1 MKLIV
6 STPVQSVLVATVVSS
21 VVVLLRPESVE
32 LPLPVVARTS
42 AATGRQIVAPKTAHQ
57 EDRPWN
63 RPLLPEPVAPKAVVL
78 QASGLPPLP
87 PSRFKPDANPTPPLP
102 PIPAALM
109 QPDVVY
115 LGRMIKDGKVQVFF
129 ASNGDPVVLS
139 AGDVLNGSWR
149 VQAISATEVTLHH
162 LQTGETQQVAT
173 GGSADPHQSSV
184 ATVQIGQRFLASQP
198 IQQQKTD

>member
-1 MKLIV
+1 MRLTV
-6 STPVQSVLVATVVSS
+6 STPVQSVLAATIVGS
-21 VVVLLRPESVE
+21 VVLLLRPEPVE
-32 LPLPVVARTS
+32 LPLPIVARIS
-42 AATGRQIVAPKTAHQ
+42 SATGQQTAAPKITHQ
-57 EDRPWN
+57 EARPWS
-63 RPLLPEPVAPKAVVL
+63 RPLLPEPVTPKAVVP

-87 PSRFKPDANPTPPLP
+87 PSGFKPDTNPTPPLP

-139 AGDVLNGSWR
+139 VGDVLNGSWR
-149 VQAISATEVTLHH
+149 VQAISTTQVTLHH
-162 LQTGETQQVAT
+162 LQTEETRQVAM
-173 GGSADPHQSSV
+173 GGNPDPHPSSV